1 MGGLSHRSSQQL
13 KRAAGADFR
22 LANSNGRLKYGFEM
36 SAATQPKLDTSSV
49 QTRQALIEAGGA
61 VFAEVGF
68 HNATVREICR
78 RAGANGAAVN
88 YHFGD
93 KDALYREVLAY
104 YQARALQKFPLDM
117 GVQPGA
123 PAPARLRAF
132 VRSFLL
138 RIFDHSSDAW
148 HGKLI
153 SREMI
158 DPTSALDAIVVERIR
173 PQAQH
178 LGAIVRELIGG
189 EADPE
194 TVRLCSFSLVSQC
207 LFYHHCQPVVSR
219 LFPEQK
225 FSTEQVEKLADH
237 ITSFSL
243 AAIKACSRRGK
254 EAERPLVPKKSA
266 SSPRRLRAAR

>member
-1 MGGLSHRSSQQL
+1 MATAPQP
-13 KRAAGADFR
+13 KCDT
-22 LANSNGRLKYGFEM
+22 
-36 SAATQPKLDTSSV
+36 SAA

-61 VFAEVGF
+61 VFASVGF

-78 RAGANGAAVN
+78 RAGANIAAVN

-93 KDALYREVLAY
+93 KDTLYREVLAY
-104 YQARALQKFPLDM
+104 FQGRALQKFPLDL
-117 GVQPGA
+117 GVRPEA
-123 PAPARLRAF
+123 PAPERLRAF

-138 RIFDHSSDAW
+138 RIFDPSSDAW

-178 LGAIVRELIGG
+178 LGGIVRELLGPQPDA
-189 EADPE
+189 EV
-194 TVRLCSFSLVSQC
+194 VRQCSFSVVSQC

-225 FSTEQVEKLADH
+225 YSPEQIEKLADH

-243 AAIKACSRRGK
+243 AAIQACSRRGK
-254 EAERPLVPKKSA
+254 EAKGLPAQKKSA
-266 SSPRRLRAAR
+266 ASPRRLRAPR

>member
-1 MGGLSHRSSQQL
+1 
-13 KRAAGADFR
+13 
-22 LANSNGRLKYGFEM
+22 LKYAFEM
-36 SAATQPKLDTSSV
+36 VAAPPKADTSSA

-68 HNATVREICR
+68 HNATVREICH
-78 RAGANGAAVN
+78 RAGANIASVN

-93 KDALYREVLAY
+93 KGALYRAVLAY
-104 YQARALQKFPLDM
+104 YQGRALQKYPLDL
-117 GVQPGA
+117 GVRPGA
-123 PAPARLRAF
+123 AAADRLRAF

-138 RIFDHSSDAW
+138 RIFDPSSDAW

-158 DPTSALDAIVVERIR
+158 DPTTALDEILVERIR

-178 LGAIVRELIGG
+178 LGGIVRELLGG
-189 EADPE
+189 EPDPD
-194 TVRLCSFSLVSQC
+194 TVRLCSFSVVSQC
-207 LFYHHCQPVVSR
+207 LFYHHCQPVVLR

-225 FSTEQVEKLADH
+225 FSPEQIERLADH

-243 AAIKACSRRGK
+243 AAITA
-254 EAERPLVPKKSA
+254 AA
-266 SSPRRLRAAR
+266 SRAAAASKGLRESGMTSRGPHNRST